1 VIVSCDVIGIPTEV
15 LEMVRSRW
23 SRIFATNFTIFGGG
37 RAANQYEL
45 PLG

>member
-1 VIVSCDVIGIPTEV
+1 VIVSCDVIGVPVEV

-23 SRIFATNFTIFGGG
+23 SRIFVTNFTIFEGG
-37 RAANQYEL
+37 RAASQYEL